1 MAGGGESKKA
11 IYAALFGN
19 LAIAISKLFAA
30 LFTGSTSMWAETYH
44 SFSDTFN
51 QVLLLV
57 GVKTSKKEANEKYP
71 FGFGKEQY
79 FWSFVVAILIFGISG
94 VLSLEHGISYFL
106 SENDTHEIKNTLI
119 NYVILAI
126 AFVFEAY
133 SLRVAY
139 GIFRKR
145 IEERGDK
152 LTLQVFFTDL
162 KENKDTVIITVLV
175 EDSAALLGILI
186 AAVALALADLTG
198 NPAYDAIGSLLIGIL
213 LMSFAIFLAKEN
225 RGMLIGEAMSKRDL
239 KKIYDA
245 VSNISEVEKIK
256 SIRTM
261 HLAPEDVLIAI
272 EVYLIENLNTVTI
285 ESVIDNI
292 ENKIREAIPYAN
304 QSKIYVEIAQEN
316 KLKTGNYNLDQD
328 VFSYLYI

>member
-1 MAGGGESKKA
+1 MAGGGDSKKA

-30 LFTGSTSMWAETYH
+30 LFTGSNSMWAETYH

-79 FWSFVVAILIFGISG
+79 FWSFVVALLIFGISG

-139 GIFRKR
+139 GIFKKR

-152 LTLQVFFTDL
+152 LTLQVFFTNL
-162 KENKDTVIITVLV
+162 KENKDTVIITVPV

-198 NPAYDAIGSLLIGIL
+198 NAAYDAIGSLLIGIL

-245 VSNISEVEKIK
+245 VSNISEVEKIN
-256 SIRTM
+256 SVRTM

-285 ESVIDNI
+285 ESVIDDI

-316 KLKTGNYNLDQD
+316 
-328 VFSYLYI
+328 S